1 MSTIDFAERQF
12 EVREI
17 FLPQFGN
24 ILLSTSSL
32 NEILM
37 NKNGGY
43 VSEEAKR
50 VDEQIFYYIDDSEMK
65 LEDEKLI
72 HLVSKQIL

>member
-1 MSTIDFAERQF
+1 MTTIAFAKTQF

-24 ILLSTSSL
+24 VLLSTNSL
-32 NEILM
+32 NKILL

-43 VSEEAKR
+43 VSEEAER
-50 VDEQIFYYIDDSEMK
+50 VDEQIFYYIDDSEME